1 MSLFR
6 HNLHGMVVEEEE
18 PWLEVI
24 LAEGEVV
31 MEGVEVAV
39 MVVYAQE
46 EAAAVPGKVL
56 EDSFVPD
63 WLCGREGE
71 AGLLFVRFLYLCRP
85 KWLISLL
92 KVLGGSGSTSK
103 KLHSWRNPP
112 LRPGLRSSLPLSM
125 LLADIAI

>member
-1 MSLFR
+1 MKLNCCSPRMRDQSCIYSRDELAE
-6 HNLHGMVVEEEE
+6 LGDLQPYGMVVEEEE

-63 WLCGREGE
+63 
-71 AGLLFVRFLYLCRP
+71 
-85 KWLISLL
+85 
-92 KVLGGSGSTSK
+92 
-103 KLHSWRNPP
+103 
-112 LRPGLRSSLPLSM
+112 
-125 LLADIAI
+125 

>member
-63 WLCGREGE
+63 
-71 AGLLFVRFLYLCRP
+71 
-85 KWLISLL
+85 
-92 KVLGGSGSTSK
+92 
-103 KLHSWRNPP
+103 
-112 LRPGLRSSLPLSM
+112 
-125 LLADIAI
+125 

>member
-1 MSLFR
+1 MKTGTRSPPPWMKLNCCSPR
-6 HNLHGMVVEEEE
+6 MRDQSCIYSRDELAELGDLEPYGMVVEEEE

-46 EAAAVPGKVL
+46 AAAAVPGKVL

-63 WLCGREGE
+63 
-71 AGLLFVRFLYLCRP
+71 
-85 KWLISLL
+85 
-92 KVLGGSGSTSK
+92 
-103 KLHSWRNPP
+103 
-112 LRPGLRSSLPLSM
+112 
-125 LLADIAI
+125 